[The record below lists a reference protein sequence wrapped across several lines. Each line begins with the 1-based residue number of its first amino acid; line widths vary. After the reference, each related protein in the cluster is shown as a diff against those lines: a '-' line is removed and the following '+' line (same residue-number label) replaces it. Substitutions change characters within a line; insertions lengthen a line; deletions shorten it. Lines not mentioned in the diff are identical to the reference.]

1 MAISGGVVGLREEA
15 RWHQLAQSVR
25 ARGCGVVCVYCVCG
39 NAETGNAPPRH
50 GAGALAT
57 GSLKICASVFLC
69 RPALPML
76 ELGVLGERTPERT
89 PLEYSGQKRRN
100 SNKVHEQWSLSLSL
114 SLSLN
119 GCEAAPCACREEE
132 EVEEEEEGLFR
143 SSGVPPGARPLHG
156 RRPPK
161 KKGCGRSFSREKAK
175 VVE

>member
-114 SLSLN
+114 SLSQWMR
-119 GCEAAPCACREEE
+119 G
-132 EVEEEEEGLFR
+132 
-143 SSGVPPGARPLHG
+143 RPVRVQGGGGGGGGG
-156 RRPPK
+156 RRFIQEFW
-161 KKGCGRSFSREKAK
+161 CSSRRTTSTRKATA
-175 VVE
+175 

>member
-57 GSLKICASVFLC
+57 GSLKICASVLLC

-114 SLSLN
+114 SLSQWMR
-119 GCEAAPCACREEE
+119 G
-132 EVEEEEEGLFR
+132 
-143 SSGVPPGARPLHG
+143 RPVRVQGGGGGGGGG
-156 RRPPK
+156 RRFIQEFW
-161 KKGCGRSFSREKAK
+161 CSSRRTTSTRKATA
-175 VVE
+175 